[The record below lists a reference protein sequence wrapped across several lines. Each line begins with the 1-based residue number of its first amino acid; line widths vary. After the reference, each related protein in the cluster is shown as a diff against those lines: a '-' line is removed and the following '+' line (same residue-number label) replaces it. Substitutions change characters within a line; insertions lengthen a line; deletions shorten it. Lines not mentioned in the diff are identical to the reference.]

1 MKRSPC
7 PQWAQYLVVRQAN
20 RRTESP
26 STARRVRA
34 VSPLGRQ
41 PCKGMGCQRH
51 HSKSCLKE
59 ISLGLAL
66 ISRERVKSARKK
78 RTHLPLNLHSLEDLQ
93 VPSEKLGKS
102 FGLSRE
108 SFSPHFSTPSAS
120 AFTGPPGARSVSGAS
135 PPWRHTFPM
144 VRLPVFLCFLHTIKL
159 SLLFPLVLTTRSV
172 KAGCLHLPWTHL
184 LHID

>member
-1 MKRSPC
+1 
-7 PQWAQYLVVRQAN
+7 
-20 RRTESP
+20 
-26 STARRVRA
+26 
-34 VSPLGRQ
+34 
-41 PCKGMGCQRH
+41 MGWQGH

-59 ISLGLAL
+59 TSLGLDL

-78 RTHLPLNLHSLEDLQ
+78 RTDLPLSLHSLEDFQ
-93 VPSEKLGKS
+93 VPSEKLGKC
-102 FGLSRE
+102 FGLSRG
-108 SFSPHFSTPSAS
+108 SFIPHFSTPSTSTFMA
-120 AFTGPPGARSVSGAS
+120 PPGARSVSGAS

-172 KAGCLHLPWTHL
+172 KAGCLHLPRTHL